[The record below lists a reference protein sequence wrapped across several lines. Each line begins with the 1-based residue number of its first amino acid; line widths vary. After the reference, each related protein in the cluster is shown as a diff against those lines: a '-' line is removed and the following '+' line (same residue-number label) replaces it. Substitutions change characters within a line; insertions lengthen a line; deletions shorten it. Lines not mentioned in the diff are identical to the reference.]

1 MNLFDLFHSLL
12 FDYTVRTV
20 ALGAATLGVV
30 GGVLGAFALL
40 RQQSLLGDAVAH
52 ATLPGVV
59 LAFLLTRSKES
70 WVLMLGAAISG
81 WLAAA
86 AINTIVRRTRL
97 KEDTALSLVLSV
109 FFGLGLMLLTYTQSL
124 PDARQAGLDT
134 FLFGQAATLLWGDVQ
149 TMLGLGVVALTLV
162 AAFWKEFKLLTFDH
176 AFAASLGWPVA
187 ALETALTT
195 LMVLALVLGLQAV
208 GVVLMSALLV
218 APAAAARQWTDRLG
232 QMVALAGVFGGLA
245 GLVGA
250 LISSSGA
257 GLATGPVV
265 VLVVSGMVAVSFVA
279 APNRGLLWRGVRAWR
294 QQRRLR
300 RAAVLADLFRLSQHH
315 TDPYHP
321 HSLETLIAISA
332 GRGGVLASLRRLRE
346 QGLVQA
352 VGNHHWALTAQG
364 IQTAQALEETQPHD
378 QLTN

>member
-86 AINTIVRRTRL
+86 AINTMVRRTRL

-149 TMLGLGVVALTLV
+149 TMLGLGVVVLALV

-176 AFAASLGWPVA
+176 AFAASLGWPVGV
-187 ALETALTT
+187 LETTLTT

-232 QMVALAGVFGGLA
+232 PMVVLAGVFGGLA

-300 RAAVLADLFRLSQHH
+300 VAAVLADLFRLSQHH
-315 TDPYHP
+315 ADPHHP
-321 HSLETLIAISA
+321 HSQETLIAISA
-332 GRGGVLASLRRLRE
+332 GRGGVPASLRRLRE

-352 VGNHHWALTAQG
+352 VGNHHWALTPQGVQAAQ
-364 IQTAQALEETQPHD
+364 TLETQAHD
-378 QLTN
+378 QLAN

>member
-1 MNLFDLFHSLL
+1 MTLFDLFHSLL

-20 ALGAATLGVV
+20 TLGAATLGVV

-40 RQQSLLGDAVAH
+40 RQQSLLGDAISH

-59 LAFLLTRSKES
+59 LAFLLTRSKDS
-70 WVLMLGAAISG
+70 WVLMLGAALSG

-86 AINTIVRRTRL
+86 AINAMVRRTHL

-109 FFGLGLMLLTYTQSL
+109 FFGFGLMLLTYTQSL

-149 TMLGLGVVALTLV
+149 AMLGLGVMALALV
-162 AAFWKEFKLLTFDH
+162 AVFWKEFKLLTFDR

-232 QMVALAGVFGGLA
+232 RMVALAGVFGGLA

-250 LISSSGA
+250 LISSAGA

-265 VLVVSGMVAVSFVA
+265 VLVVSGIVAVSFVA
-279 APNRGLLWRGVRAWR
+279 APNRGLLWRSVRAWR
-294 QQRRLR
+294 QRRRLR
-300 RAAVLADLFRLSQHH
+300 RAAVLADLFHLSQHH
-315 TDPYHP
+315 ADPYHP
-321 HSLETLIAISA
+321 HNQETLIAISA
-332 GRGGVLASLRRLRE
+332 GRGGVPASLRRLRE

-352 VGNHHWALTAQG
+352 VGHHHWALTPQG
-364 IQTAQALEETQPHD
+364 VQAAQALEETQPYD
-378 QLTN
+378 QLSN